1 MTFSAREVNLGDVC
15 EIKQGRYLAPKDMES
30 MPTAESSV
38 AVVGGNGILGY
49 TNETT
54 FGFSVPLVTCRGSKC
69 GLMQWAESPTWIS
82 NNAMAVYFKEGLG
95 DNFYLHQYL
104 LSQSFEDVTTGSAQP
119 QITVTN
125 LSQKKILLP
134 DVVTQKFVSQV
145 MKALDSKIEL
155 NKQLSKTLEDIAQAI
170 FKSWFIDFDP
180 VKAKVAGEKPVG
192 MDDATAALF
201 PDSMEDS
208 ELGLIPRGWLV
219 EALSGLVQVLSGGT
233 PKTTNAA
240 YWSGDIPWFSVAD
253 VPQGGG
259 VFFIK
264 TAKTIT
270 SAGVQNSAAKLAR
283 PGITIISAR
292 GTVGKTVLV
301 ATPSTFNQSC
311 YGVEGKYGDYFTFLL
326 IRSQITRLQNLSH
339 GAMFDTIT
347 RDTFS
352 AIQVTRAPEELISE
366 FEKLVRPTYE
376 LIRNTQLESESLIG
390 IRDSLLPRLISGDLQ
405 IPEEMLAS

>member
-1 MTFSAREVNLGDVC
+1 MTFREFQLQDILDIQWGDTKTTKASYVSEGHVAYSASGPDGFLEKFDYDREGIVLSAIGANCGSTFYATGKWSC
-15 EIKQGRYLAPKDMES
+15 IKNTIRIFPKTEEIDLKFFYYMTK
-30 MPTAESSV
+30 
-38 AVVGGNGILGY
+38 
-49 TNETT
+49 
-54 FGFSVPLVTCRGSKC
+54 
-69 GLMQWAESPTWIS
+69 SPHFWPRR
-82 NNAMAVYFKEGLG
+82 
-95 DNFYLHQYL
+95 
-104 LSQSFEDVTTGSAQP
+104 GSAQP
-119 QITVTN
+119 FISQTDIRETAVQIPDIAIQRVIG
-125 LSQKKILLP
+125 QILQELEM
-134 DVVTQKFVSQV
+134 T
-145 MKALDSKIEL
+145 IEA
-155 NKQLSKTLEDIAQAI
+155 NKQLSKTLEDTAQTI

-180 VKAKVAGEKPVG
+180 VKAKMAREKPVG

-283 PGITIISAR
+283 PGVTIISAR

-390 IRDSLLPRLISGDLQ
+390 IRDSLLPRLISGELQ
-405 IPEEMLAS
+405 IPEEMLVT

>member
-1 MTFSAREVNLGDVC
+1 LDRKIQINIDVS
-15 EIKQGRYLAPKDMES
+15 R
-30 MPTAESSV
+30 
-38 AVVGGNGILGY
+38 
-49 TNETT
+49 
-54 FGFSVPLVTCRGSKC
+54 
-69 GLMQWAESPTWIS
+69 
-82 NNAMAVYFKEGLG
+82 
-95 DNFYLHQYL
+95 
-104 LSQSFEDVTTGSAQP
+104 
-119 QITVTN
+119 
-125 LSQKKILLP
+125 
-134 DVVTQKFVSQV
+134 
-145 MKALDSKIEL
+145 
-155 NKQLSKTLEDIAQAI
+155 TLEDIAQTI

-180 VKAKVAGEKPVG
+180 VKAKIAGEKPVG

-208 ELGLIPRGWLV
+208 ELGMIPTGWLV

-283 PGITIISAR
+283 PGVTIISAR

-390 IRDSLLPRLISGDLQ
+390 IRDSLLPRLISGELQ